1 MSASQRTKGQGGER
15 EAAHLLSEITGQA
28 VTRRVRQH
36 AGDADLIGLP
46 GWAVEVKR
54 ARAVSRA
61 VVAAWWEQACRQAA
75 MVALFAGSD
84 CRPLLLYRQDRQPW
98 RAVWADDDDH
108 AHPVE
113 AEPTTWWRVAQ
124 RAR

>member
-1 MSASQRTKGQGGER
+1 MSAHQRTKGQGGER
-15 EAAHLLSEITGQA
+15 EAAHLLTELSGQA

-61 VVAAWWEQACRQAA
+61 VVAAWWQQACRQA
-75 MVALFAGSD
+75 GPH

-98 RAVWADDDDH
+98 RAVWADDGDH

-124 RAR
+124 RVR